1 MIETLRKRLMDREHP
16 ARLHLIGVAGSGMS
30 GLALMLMEM
39 GHRVSGC
46 DRVTSTETER
56 LQSLGLSFSCPHS
69 ADAVSDAE
77 IVIYSS
83 AIRED
88 NPALS
93 AARKLNIPCMRRAEC
108 LAAILNGKKGVVVSG
123 THGKTTT
130 SALCAHLMREGRMR
144 PCHYVGAE
152 IPVLGTNAH
161 WNEDSEYLV
170 AEGDESDGT
179 LVNYIPEHS
188 IVLNIEPEHLDHY
201 KDLDEIKAVFDQLCS
216 QTRGKIIYCRAHP
229 GAADVCA
236 GYPNSVSYGW
246 SGADY
251 TATDILER
259 RGRTLFTVLKGE
271 EELGRVELGIPGRH
285 NVLNSLA
292 AIALADDL
300 GLSTDAVAKGLS
312 DFGGA
317 DRRFQYKGCVDGV
330 TIIDDYAHHPHE
342 IEATLK
348 TAQNYPHKTLWCIFQ
363 PHTYTRT
370 KAFLPQFAE
379 ALSLADKVILADI
392 YAARETDTL
401 GISSEDIVKLLKEK
415 GKEAWYLPTFDEIE
429 KFVMEHCTQGDLL
442 ITMGAGDVVNVGENL
457 LAK

>member
-144 PCHYVGAE
+144 PCH
-152 IPVLGTNAH
+152 
-161 WNEDSEYLV
+161 
-170 AEGDESDGT
+170 
-179 LVNYIPEHS
+179 
-188 IVLNIEPEHLDHY
+188 
-201 KDLDEIKAVFDQLCS
+201 
-216 QTRGKIIYCRAHP
+216 
-229 GAADVCA
+229 
-236 GYPNSVSYGW
+236 
-246 SGADY
+246 
-251 TATDILER
+251 
-259 RGRTLFTVLKGE
+259 
-271 EELGRVELGIPGRH
+271 
-285 NVLNSLA
+285 
-292 AIALADDL
+292 
-300 GLSTDAVAKGLS
+300 
-312 DFGGA
+312 
-317 DRRFQYKGCVDGV
+317 
-330 TIIDDYAHHPHE
+330 
-342 IEATLK
+342 
-348 TAQNYPHKTLWCIFQ
+348 
-363 PHTYTRT
+363 
-370 KAFLPQFAE
+370 
-379 ALSLADKVILADI
+379 
-392 YAARETDTL
+392 
-401 GISSEDIVKLLKEK
+401 
-415 GKEAWYLPTFDEIE
+415 
-429 KFVMEHCTQGDLL
+429 
-442 ITMGAGDVVNVGENL
+442 
-457 LAK
+457 